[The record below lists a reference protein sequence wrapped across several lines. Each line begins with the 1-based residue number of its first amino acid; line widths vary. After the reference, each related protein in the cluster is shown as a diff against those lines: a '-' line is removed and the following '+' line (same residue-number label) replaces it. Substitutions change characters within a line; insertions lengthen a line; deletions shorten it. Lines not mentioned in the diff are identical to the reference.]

1 MSKVIAIG
9 NDHGGL
15 DYKNAI
21 VKYLVENGYNVINVG
36 TDTNES
42 CDYPIFGREVG
53 RLVSSGEADFGVVIC
68 TTGEGIAIAAN
79 KVKGVRCGIAY
90 NPQVAEL
97 MRKHNNAN
105 VISFG
110 QKYMDLDMCLE
121 SLKKFLETPF
131 EGGRH
136 ERRVNLI
143 SDSEKER

>member
-1 MSKVIAIG
+1 MIKVAIG

-15 DYKNAI
+15 EYKEKL
-21 VKYLVENGYNVINVG
+21 VKFLLDNGYDVINVG
-36 TDTNES
+36 TDTKES

-53 RLVSSGEADFGVVIC
+53 ELVANKEADFGVVIC

-90 NPQVAEL
+90 NPQVAVL
-97 MRKHNNAN
+97 MRQHNNAN

-110 QKYMDLDMCLE
+110 QKFMEYEMVE
-121 SLKKFLETPF
+121 KSLKMFLKTPF

-143 SDSEKER
+143 SDIEK